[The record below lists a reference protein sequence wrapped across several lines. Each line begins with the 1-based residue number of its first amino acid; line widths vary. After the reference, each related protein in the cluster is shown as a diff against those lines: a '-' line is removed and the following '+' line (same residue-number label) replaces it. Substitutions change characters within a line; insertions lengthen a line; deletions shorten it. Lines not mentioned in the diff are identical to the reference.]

1 MPLSKDQSVPGWHL
15 SKDSKEL
22 GRDFEFINFRAA
34 FAFMT
39 LVSEQAEDLDHHPD
53 WSNSYNKVQIRLTTH
68 SEGGLT
74 KLDSELAHR
83 INRIYS
89 DMQAEQDSSEKR

>member
-1 MPLSKDQSVPGWHL
+1 MNINLGELAAGWHL
-15 SKDSKEL
+15 AANNKEI
-22 GRDFEFINFRAA
+22 GRDFDFVDFRSA

-39 LVSEQAEDLDHHPD
+39 RVSEQAEDMDHHPD
-53 WSNSYNKVQIRLTTH
+53 WSNSYNKVQIRLSTH

-74 KLDSELAHR
+74 KLDTELAHR

-89 DMQAEQDSSEKR
+89 DMRAEQSK

>member
-1 MPLSKDQSVPGWHL
+1 MIDANNIAAGWHL
-15 SKDSKEL
+15 ATTNNEI
-22 GRDFEFINFRAA
+22 GRDFEFVDFRAA
-34 FAFMT
+34 FAFMAR
-39 LVSEQAEDLDHHPD
+39 VSEQAEDLNHHPD

-74 KLDSELAHR
+74 DLDIELAHR

-89 DMQAEQDSSEKR
+89 DMRSERA